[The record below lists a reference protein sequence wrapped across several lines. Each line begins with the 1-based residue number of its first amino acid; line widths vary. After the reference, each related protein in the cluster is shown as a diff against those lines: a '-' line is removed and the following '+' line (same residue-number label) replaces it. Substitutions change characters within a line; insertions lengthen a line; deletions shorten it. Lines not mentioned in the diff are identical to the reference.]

1 MHVNDL
7 KGLPL
12 NTIMQTLVSCNIELF
27 AITDELKAL
36 GNLYFR
42 LVISFYIV
50 AQLPVLLIGG
60 TQLILSIKELNSH
73 EKYWDNV
80 EEL

>member
-1 MHVNDL
+1 
-7 KGLPL
+7 
-12 NTIMQTLVSCNIELF
+12 MQTLVSYNIELF

-73 EKYWDNV
+73 EKY
-80 EEL
+80 